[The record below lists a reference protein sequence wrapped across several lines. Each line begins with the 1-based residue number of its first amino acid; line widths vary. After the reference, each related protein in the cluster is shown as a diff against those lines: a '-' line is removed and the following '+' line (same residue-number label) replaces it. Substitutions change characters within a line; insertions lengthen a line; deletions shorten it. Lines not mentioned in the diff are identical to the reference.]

1 MTSAFVLIITALL
14 SYLFGSLNFAL
25 MISRLMIGDDIRDH
39 GSGNAGTTNV
49 LRNYGKRF
57 AALTFIGD
65 VAKAVVAILI
75 VVAIMKHYPFFLLS
89 NDIPEE
95 LSMLY
100 VKSYSGFFCMLGH
113 MFPLFF
119 HFKGGKGVAVAAG
132 MVVMIDYRIAF
143 ILLAI
148 FILTVVIS
156 KYVSLASVIISVIY
170 PILLFV
176 FFQNQFAF
184 LVGLIF
190 TMTILISHRTN
201 IKNLI
206 NHNESKI
213 SLF

>member
-206 NHNESKI
+206 KNILVIIN
-213 SLF
+213 